1 MCIMSTTT
9 QPVITYSGDTQLF
22 STLESATV
30 QGLPQETVEW
40 KRSYGRP
47 PRAVTLSASFQPFKI
62 DNDSFKEQSKGLK
75 KLSGAEVLHTYW
87 VECQDIDTYKANVRE
102 SIQTWFTQI
111 KQVECSDW
119 LIILVE
125 NSDSKKSKQILPRT
139 TVLDK
144 VKNDFGGKTT
154 ERCIAV
160 IDPVK
165 GETKSS
171 ESWQT
176 FLFRLRQALMAA
188 FSRTLTKFEETVRTQ
203 RERRNEL
210 NWNFC
215 NYFLLQEELAFA
227 FEMLGL
233 YDEALVQYDELDA
246 LFTQFVL
253 NSAVGDAPDWLLA
266 FQATPNNWSGVCLN
280 PKTPF
285 NMELRQK
292 IQNHTMSVIDFRNY
306 LFARQ
311 SALLL
316 ISSKPAEVARR
327 CLSYVQSYMYELKLL
342 NVNTVDGAIP
352 TWILL
357 TCLQVLSTCQSHVG
371 ATGNQ
376 SMESF
381 ALLWNMAKD
390 KLYELGRKCGL
401 LPGASVGSA
410 ELHCVVTLSSGITD
424 FGDESAVRP
433 TPVDKLKEALSS
445 SQAFTR
451 HYLELSELAM
461 GTFKHCGR
469 LRSARLIGRDLSR
482 FYLQLGQPQK
492 SVSFLLDLLRGYQEE
507 DWPLLRID
515 THIELAEVFQKIG
528 DRVRFI
534 EASANIA
541 AYPAL
546 NAETRMKYFNHL
558 LQSAQDEFRSINCSS
573 MMDLVDIRIHFDT
586 SLEEPFSVLC
596 DSIVRAEVQVVNH
609 FPGPVNCSEVT
620 VTVKA
625 VKNAN
630 DEGKPSKAAG
640 KKSVT
645 EKSIDTKGIEKSA
658 LATKDKTL
666 SSDYIP
672 IKEQLHLKQDG
683 SLSSVALVC
692 PSAQQLLGR
701 KVSHGLLP
709 TELSVIK
716 EEYTHKLSV
725 KDVNIV
731 PGVNRLTLQMKADH
745 AGTYVLSQFVACSQ
759 RLEFIQSVNC
769 PKVSITVVE
778 VMPSVT
784 FIKTRDDLLAGT
796 DQEVELVVRTGSTAF
811 QNEKTLRLCSSRGLM
826 INLPKTDSLFQ
837 RELDFVLPPMAAFE
851 TVSHPLKIRAD
862 LGFTASK
869 EATFVEHKL
878 SVHCPW
884 LSKTPPLLDLPLNV
898 YAPFTVQYKLHTAYT
913 KKFVNIHVQ
922 GLTPSS
928 RAFEFQ
934 NPNVLLPD
942 ATYKNP
948 ALSKLEWRNLNGSS
962 QTLKISQDQPANY
975 LWELCGAPAQYDMPL
990 LKAEFSVDY
999 RLAGTTDWKIFS
1011 FNFDIVDYA
1020 TLFTVRSRVE
1030 PVKGNDF
1037 LRAGSLCHMTLTVS
1051 DVLQQASSAALMYEV
1066 LADQAL
1072 WAVCGR
1078 TAGVFSMEGSSKHSV
1093 TLDVMPLVCG
1103 FLPLPAV
1110 RLSRYIPAEQKPKET
1125 NRKAD
1130 LAAATLPRLEPFG
1143 AGQVYNWSKAQQVHV
1158 LAAPSNNGPTSFDTS
1173 TS

>member
-1 MCIMSTTT
+1 MCRMSSKT

-22 STLESATV
+22 STLESATS

-62 DNDSFKEQSKGLK
+62 DNDVSKELSKGLK
-75 KLSGAEVLHTYW
+75 KLSGSQVLHTYW
-87 VECQDIDTYKANVRE
+87 VECPDVDTYKASVRE
-102 SIQTWFTQI
+102 NIQAWFTQV

-125 NSDSKKSKQILPRT
+125 TSDSKKSNKILPRT

-154 ERCIAV
+154 ERCLSV
-160 IDPVK
+160 VDPVK

-188 FSRTLTKFEETVRTQ
+188 FSRTLSKFEETVRTQ

-285 NMELRQK
+285 NLELRQK
-292 IQNHTMSVIDFRNY
+292 IQDHNMSVIDFRNY

-342 NVNTVDGAIP
+342 NVSTVDGAIP

-371 ATGNQ
+371 ASGA

-482 FYLQLGQPQK
+482 FYLQLDQPQK

-507 DWPLLRID
+507 NWPLLKID
-515 THIELAEVFQKIG
+515 THIELAEVFLKIG

-541 AYPAL
+541 AYTGL
-546 NAETRMKYFNHL
+546 NSETRMKYFNYL
-558 LQSAQDEFRSINCSS
+558 LQSAQD
-573 MMDLVDIRIHFDT
+573 FDT
-586 SLEEPFSVLC
+586 SLDEPCSVLC
-596 DSIVRAEVQVVNH
+596 DSTVSANVEVISH

-625 VKNAN
+625 VKSAAT
-630 DEGKPSKAAG
+630 DGSKLSKSGG

-645 EKSIDTKGIEKSA
+645 DKPIEPVTSEKPNSYVSARTKNPPSN
-658 LATKDKTL
+658 
-666 SSDYIP
+666 DYIP

-709 TELSVIK
+709 TELSVTK
-716 EEYTHKLSV
+716 EEFTHKLSV
-725 KDVNIV
+725 QDVTIL
-731 PGVNRLTLQMKADH
+731 PGVNKLTLTMKADH
-745 AGTYVLSQFVACSQ
+745 EGTYVVSQFVASSQ
-759 RLEFIQSVNC
+759 KLEFIQSINC
-769 PKVSITVVE
+769 PKLSLTVVE
-778 VMPSVT
+778 VMPSVMV
-784 FIKTRDDLLAGT
+784 IKSRDDLLAGT
-796 DQEVELVVRTGSTAF
+796 EQEVELVIRTGSTAF
-811 QNEKTLRLCSSRGLM
+811 QNEKTLRLCSSRGLT
-826 INLPKTDSLFQ
+826 IHLPNTDTTFQ
-837 RELDFVLPPMAAFE
+837 REVDLVLRPIAAFE
-851 TVSHPLKIRAD
+851 TVTFPLKIMAD
-862 LGFTASK
+862 LGFTSSK

-942 ATYKNP
+942 STYKNS
-948 ALSKLEWRNLNGSS
+948 ALSKLEWKNLNGSS
-962 QTLKISQDQPANY
+962 QSLKISQEQPANY
-975 LWELCGAPAQYDMPL
+975 LWELCGAPVQYEMPL

-999 RLAGTTDWKIFS
+999 RLDGSVDWKKFS
-1011 FNFDIVDYA
+1011 FNFDITDYA

-1110 RLSRYIPAEQKPKET
+1110 RLSRYIPAEQKPKDG
-1125 NRKAD
+1125 NRKPD
-1130 LAAATLPRLEPFG
+1130 LAAASLPRLEPFS

-1158 LAAPSNNGPTSFDTS
+1158 LAAPSNNGPTSLDTS